1 MANMKPEK
9 AAVPDGQT
17 SVPLSNIVHGVAL
30 ALMLGWILHLGAGV
44 LVPMVLAL
52 MLAYVVAGLSRLTGA
67 MPLVGRY
74 IPKGLRYVLAV
85 LIIGFFLVQL
95 VTLFATNLSAFA
107 ARAPAFQTQLLG
119 LIQTKAA
126 AIGFEG
132 DLTWETVRRDVLG
145 EINLQALVRSGVS
158 STAAMLAG
166 LVFVLLNTLFMLLEE
181 RSFNVKVGR
190 LSSDPARV
198 ARLRTIL
205 ADINARIGRY
215 LAIKTLINIGLGL
228 VSYAIMVVAGLEFA
242 ALWAIL
248 IAILNYIP
256 YIGSFIGVTFP
267 IAVGIVQF
275 GDAETVL
282 LLLAAL
288 IGAQFVFGNLLEPQ
302 VMGNSLDLSPYAIL
316 ISLTVWSSLWGV
328 AGAVVSIPLTA
339 VIVIVMSEFSG
350 TRPIALLLSQSG
362 DIAERKTD
370 GTD

>member
-1 MANMKPEK
+1 MTDHPSDRAGRDVVQ
-9 AAVPDGQT
+9 AV
-17 SVPLSNIVHGVAL
+17 VPLSNIVHGVAL

-74 IPKGLRYVLAV
+74 FPKGLRYGLAV
-85 LIIGFFLVQL
+85 LIIGYCLMQL
-95 VTLFATNLSAFA
+95 VALFAANLAGFA
-107 ARAPAFQTQLLG
+107 ARAPMFQTQLLG
-119 LIQTKAA
+119 MIQANAA
-126 AIGFEG
+126 ALGFEG

-145 EINLQALVRSGVS
+145 EINLQAMVRTGVS
-158 STAAMLAG
+158 STAALLAG
-166 LVFVLLNTLFMLLEE
+166 LIFVLLNTLFMLLEE
-181 RSFNVKVGR
+181 RSFNIKLGR
-190 LSSDPARV
+190 LSSDPVRV
-198 ARLRTIL
+198 ARLRMVV

-228 VSYAIMVVAGLEFA
+228 VSYAIMLVVGLEFA
-242 ALWAIL
+242 ALWAIV

-256 YIGSFIGVTFP
+256 YLGSFVGVSFP
-267 IAVGIVQF
+267 VAIAIVQF

-288 IGAQFVFGNLLEPQ
+288 VAAQFLFGNVLEPQ

-316 ISLTVWSSLWGV
+316 ISLTAWSSLWGI

-350 TRPIALLLSQSG
+350 TRPIAVLMSQSG
-362 DIAERKTD
+362 DLSARD
-370 GTD
+370 AAGTD